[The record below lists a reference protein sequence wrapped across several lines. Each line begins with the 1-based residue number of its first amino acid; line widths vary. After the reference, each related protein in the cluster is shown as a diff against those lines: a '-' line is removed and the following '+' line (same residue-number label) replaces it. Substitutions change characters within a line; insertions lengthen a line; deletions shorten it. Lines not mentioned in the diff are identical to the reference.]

1 MAYDIT
7 LVPNL
12 PTDTKAAVD
21 LRLFQGRAVQ
31 INSAGVR
38 PAFGAV
44 VGSGRAFILAQAA
57 NSGEACALVSAGN
70 VIKCYAGAALKV
82 GEMLTIN
89 ASAMVIPTT
98 SEGVG
103 GPFRG
108 TALEAATTINHL
120 AAVLVG

>member
-12 PTDTKAAVD
+12 PTDMRAAID
-21 LRLFQGRAVQ
+21 LRLFQYRAVQ
-31 INSAGVR
+31 IGSSGVR

-70 VIKCYAGAALKV
+70 VTKCYAGAAIKI
-82 GEMLTIN
+82 GEFLTIN
-89 ASAMVIPTT
+89 ASAMVTPST
-98 SEGVG
+98 SAEVT
-103 GPFRG
+103 GPFNG
-108 TALEAATTINHL
+108 TALETATTVNHL
-120 AAVLVG
+120 VAVLVN